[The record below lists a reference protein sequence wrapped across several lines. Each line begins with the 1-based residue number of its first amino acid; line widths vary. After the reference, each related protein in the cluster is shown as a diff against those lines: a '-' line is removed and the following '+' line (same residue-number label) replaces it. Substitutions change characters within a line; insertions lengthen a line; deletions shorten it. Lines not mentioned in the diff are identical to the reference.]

1 MANTINFLS
10 LTGLQTYDLN
20 IKSFIAEKLAEG
32 DAPAFKYVNLVDGVL
47 KFYTVNPITEDT
59 QSAFEIEL
67 PEQDL
72 SHLME
77 LVEDAVNGNVA
88 VFGDNGQVVDGGV
101 ALADL
106 ATKDEVETAKG
117 EVQASVDELAELI
130 GELPEGTTAKDVIDY
145 VNIKTSGIATDAALE
160 ELNNQVSG
168 LQTAVQG
175 IQADYLKAEDKEEL
189 AGQIAAVD
197 AKADANADAIAAIEK
212 DFLKAADKEELEGK
226 IKANADAIDVLNGEG
241 EGSVKKA
248 IDEAINKFA
257 TDVTN
262 DEVVNSYKELIDWA
276 AEHGAD
282 AAEMAAGIA
291 ANKTAVEA
299 LASLVGE
306 LPEGETSEDL
316 VAFIQKL
323 VNAEVA
329 AREAKDAEIEGAIEA
344 LGTQVAKD
352 IQAAKEAAIADAA
365 ADATEKAN
373 KALEDAKAYADEK
386 IGDVDLS
393 GIAANAEAIEAEKA
407 AREAA
412 DALKADKTELAAE
425 VTAREEAIAG
435 EASAREEA
443 IGAEKTARE
452 EAIAALAETHNADKE
467 ALAGDIAGVVADVE
481 ALEKLHG
488 EDKAELAGDIAELA
502 QAHADFEASLQEISV
517 DQINAL
523 FPAE

>member
-1 MANTINFLS
+1 MADTNKILNYLS
-10 LTGLQTYDLN
+10 LTGLQKYDAN
-20 IKSFIAEKLAEG
+20 IKGFIEDKVTAGVANSFK
-32 DAPAFKYVNLVDGVL
+32 FVNLVDGVL

-175 IQADYLKAEDKEEL
+175 IQADYLVE
-189 AGQIAAVD
+189 
-197 AKADANADAIAAIEK
+197 
-212 DFLKAADKEELEGK
+212 ADKEELEGK

-262 DEVVNSYKELIDWA
+262 DDVVNSYKELIDWA
-276 AEHGAD
+276 AEHGGEAT
-282 AAEMAAGIA
+282 AMAAGIA
-291 ANKTAVEA
+291 SNKAAVEA
-299 LASLVGE
+299 LAELVGE

-323 VNAEVA
+323 VNAEAA

-373 KALEDAKAYADEK
+373 KALENAKAYADEK

-435 EASAREEA
+435 EVTAREEA

-467 ALAGDIAGVVADVE
+467 ALAGDIAGVAADVE

-488 EDKAELAGDIAELA
+488 EDKAELAGDIADLA

>member
-175 IQADYLKAEDKEEL
+175 IQADYLVE
-189 AGQIAAVD
+189 
-197 AKADANADAIAAIEK
+197 
-212 DFLKAADKEELEGK
+212 ADKEELEGK

-323 VNAEVA
+323 VNAEVS

-344 LGTQVAKD
+344 LGEQVAKD

-393 GIAANAEAIEAEKA
+393 GIATNAEAIEAEKA

-425 VTAREEAIAG
+425 VTAREEAI
-435 EASAREEA
+435 
-443 IGAEKTARE
+443 GAEKTARE
-452 EAIAALAETHNADKE
+452 EAIAALTETHNADKE

-488 EDKAELAGDIAELA
+488 EDRAELAGDIAELA